1 MYLWQKIKI
10 PGNAGNP
17 GNGHTPEKN
26 NALIFM
32 VNVVPT
38 RFNQTFGTIWL
49 PRVIMSI
56 LRQTQFSS
64 PAPLKWKSFQWD
76 SNFHLRTIATVI

>member
-1 MYLWQKIKI
+1 MYFCLKIKI

-26 NALIFM
+26 NAFIFM
-32 VNVVPT
+32 VDVVPT
-38 RFNQTFGTIWL
+38 RFNQTFGTICL

-64 PAPLKWKSFQWD
+64 PAPLRRGFD
-76 SNFHLRTIATVI
+76 LF